1 MADFSGT
8 TTVPT
13 PPDALFDY
21 LSDVGHLP
29 EYFARMTSAAPGDGE
44 EVRTTARMPDGQEVQ
59 GDAWFRVDA
68 SARTLEWGSEGPSSY
83 AGRLEVRPSG
93 DGSEVEVHLHTTRVE
108 DGDPEVQEGIS
119 QTLARIQSKGES
131 LTGEPRS

>member
-8 TTVPT
+8 TSVSTA
-13 PPDALFDY
+13 PDVLFDY

-29 EYFARMTSAAPGDGE
+29 DYFARMTSAERGDGE
-44 EVRTTARMPDGQEVQ
+44 EVRTTARMPDGTEVA

-68 SARTLEWGSEGPSSY
+68 SARTLEWGSEGPSAY
-83 AGRLEVRPSG
+83 RGRLEVRPSG

-108 DGDPEVQEGIS
+108 DGDQGVTDGIAE
-119 QTLARIQSKGES
+119 TLARVTERGEA
-131 LTGEPRS
+131 LAG

>member
-8 TTVPT
+8 TSVSTA
-13 PPDALFDY
+13 PDALFDY
-21 LSDVGHLP
+21 LSEVAHLP
-29 EYFARMTSAAPGDGE
+29 DYFARMTSASPGDGE

-68 SARTLEWGSEGPSSY
+68 SARRLEWGSEGPSSY

-93 DGSEVEVHLHTTRVE
+93 SGSEVEVHLHTTRVE
-108 DGDPEVQEGIS
+108 DGDAEVQDGIS
-119 QTLARIQSKGES
+119 ETLDKIKERAEA
-131 LTGEPRS
+131 LPA

>member
-8 TTVPT
+8 TSVSTA
-13 PPDALFDY
+13 PDVLFDY
-21 LSDVGHLP
+21 LSDVAHLP

-44 EVRTTARMPDGQEVQ
+44 QVRTTARMPDGQEVQ

-68 SARTLEWGSEGPSSY
+68 SARRLEWGSEGPSSY
-83 AGRLEVRPSG
+83 AGRLEVRPAG

-108 DGDPEVQEGIS
+108 DGDAEVQDGITE
-119 QTLARIQSKGES
+119 TLSRIKDKAES
-131 LTGEPRS
+131 LP

>member
-8 TTVPT
+8 TSVSTS
-13 PPDALFDY
+13 PDALFAY

-44 EVRTTARMPDGQEVQ
+44 EVRTTATMPDGQEVQ

-68 SARTLEWGSEGPSSY
+68 TARTLEWGSEGPSEY
-83 AGRLEVRPSG
+83 AGRLEVRPAG
-93 DGSEVEVHLHTTRVE
+93 DGSEVEVHLRTTRVP
-108 DGDPEVQEGIS
+108 DGDAEVQDGITE
-119 QTLARIQSKGES
+119 TLAKIRSRGEALS
-131 LTGEPRS
+131 G

>member
-8 TTVPT
+8 TSVSTS
-13 PPDALFDY
+13 PDVLFDY
-21 LSDVGHLP
+21 LSDISHLP
-29 EYFARMTSAAPGDGE
+29 DYFARMTSAAPGDGE
-44 EVRTTARMPDGQEVQ
+44 QVRTTARMPDGQEVQ

-68 SARTLEWGSEGPSSY
+68 AARRLEWGSEGPSSY

-108 DGDPEVQEGIS
+108 DGDAEVQDGIAE
-119 QTLARIQSKGES
+119 TLSRIKDTAES
-131 LTGEPRS
+131 LP

>member
-8 TTVPT
+8 TSVSTA
-13 PPDALFDY
+13 PDVLFDY

-29 EYFARMTSAAPGDGE
+29 DYFARMTSAAPGEGE

-68 SARTLEWGSEGPSSY
+68 TARTLEWGSEGPSAY
-83 AGRLEVRPSG
+83 AGRLEVRPAG
-93 DGSEVEVHLHTTRVE
+93 DGSEVEVHLRTTRVE
-108 DGDPEVQEGIS
+108 EGDVEVQDGIS
-119 QTLARIQSKGES
+119 ETLQRIKDRAES
-131 LTGEPRS
+131 LP